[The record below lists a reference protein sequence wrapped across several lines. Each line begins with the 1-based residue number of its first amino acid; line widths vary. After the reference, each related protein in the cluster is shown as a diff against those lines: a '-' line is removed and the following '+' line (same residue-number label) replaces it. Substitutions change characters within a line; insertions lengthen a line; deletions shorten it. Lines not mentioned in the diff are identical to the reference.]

1 MSPFRIVSLDGG
13 GIRGVLTAA
22 LLERLDSLQPGF
34 LAQVD
39 LYAGTSTGGILA
51 LALASGMSPTE
62 ARTLY
67 ERLGDDVFKDSLWD
81 NLKDLGQITGAH
93 YSNQTSKKS

>member
-22 LLERLDSLQPGF
+22 LLERLDIEQPGF

-51 LALASGMSPTE
+51 LALASGLTPTE
-62 ARTLY
+62 ARNLY
-67 ERLGDDVFKDSLWD
+67 ERLGAKVFKDSFWD
-81 NLKDLGQITGAH
+81 NLKDLGQVAGA
-93 YSNQTSKKS
+93 Q